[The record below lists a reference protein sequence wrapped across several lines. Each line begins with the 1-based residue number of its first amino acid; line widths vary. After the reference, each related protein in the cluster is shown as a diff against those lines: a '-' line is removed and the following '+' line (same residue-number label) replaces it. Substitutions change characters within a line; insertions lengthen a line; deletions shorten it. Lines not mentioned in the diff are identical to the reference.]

1 MNSFRSAALCYAT
14 EDTDFALQL
23 AGFLELNCTV
33 TVSSQE
39 GLIGPGEDLVDA
51 AERSLSAD
59 YALILLSP
67 HSIPNALARSRWE
80 PVLVHEAR
88 KAGTQLAYVLLRDCK
103 FPQVFRRDM
112 FFDLSEHR
120 LSGQRAL
127 KRWLLSQDLFLRT
140 AFEVPEISASEEPA
154 TQALEHLECRLADR
168 PGVEAEVSRELALAF
183 AHASTS
189 DFEGVF
195 WLNCANRSSTGIL
208 GDIAQLLQLKLRGTQ
223 EQNTQALREFCAER
237 RLLFVFEHIA
247 PAGKELVTFGG
258 KTSVI
263 FVVEQSSQPTRSLH
277 RTAALFYHWRTDTDA
292 ALRALRDAEY
302 HLRKQPHDN
311 DEDWRLAISLGL
323 AACSCL
329 KHIDRLAEAYELLML
344 MIDAARSK
352 DDQLTADQLEWERS
366 WILEEWG
373 VPIPARTRPM
383 AQNRPIQLK
392 LALGG

>member
-1 MNSFRSAALCYAT
+1 MKSAGLCYAA
-14 EDTDFALQL
+14 EDADFARELS
-23 AGFLELNCTV
+23 GFLKLNCTV
-33 TVSSQE
+33 AVSCQE

-103 FPQVFRRDM
+103 FPQVFRREP

-127 KRWLLSQDLFLRT
+127 KRRLLSPDLFLRT

-154 TQALEHLECRLADR
+154 IQALEHLECRLADQ
-168 PGVEAEVSRELALAF
+168 PGVEAEVPRELALAF
-183 AHASTS
+183 AHSSTS

-223 EQNTQALREFCAER
+223 EQNAQALREFCAER
-237 RLLFVFEHIA
+237 RLLFVFEHIV
-247 PAGKELVTFGG
+247 PGDRELVGFGA

-263 FVVEQSSQPTRSLH
+263 FVAKELRRVQRSLTE
-277 RTAALFYHWRTDTDA
+277 TAALFCHWRTDCA
-292 ALRALRDAEY
+292 SALSAMGDAEY
-302 HLRKQPHDN
+302 HLRKLPDYSH
-311 DEDWRLAISLGL
+311 EDWRIAISLGL
-323 AACSCL
+323 AASSCL
-329 KHIDRLAEAYELLML
+329 RHADRLAEIDELLNL
-344 MIDAARSK
+344 MIDSARSK
-352 DDQLTADQLEWERS
+352 ADQLTIDQLEWEQS

-373 VPIPARTRPM
+373 VPIPARSRPI
-383 AQNRPIQLK
+383 AQNQPNQLS
-392 LALGG
+392 LGLGE